1 LLPSGPGQVPPAK
14 AVGPPLQE
22 GLRHRRPHGAG
33 FIADAEFR
41 ERGSPGGTGYWP
53 RLTPSARGGGELP
66 ALPAH
71 PRSTSVRSLLAI

>member
-1 LLPSGPGQVPPAK
+1 MLPSGPGQVPPVK

-22 GLRHRRPHGAG
+22 DLRHRRPHGAG
-33 FIADAEFR
+33 FTADAELR
-41 ERGSPGGTGYWP
+41 GWGSPGGTGYWP

-71 PRSTSVRSLLAI
+71 P